1 MANSQQTSWL
11 QSFFLD
17 VWYGKRWLTKRG
29 WVRLIPWLLLP
40 LSWLYQL
47 LAYAN
52 QRWQK
57 KQSTRIPVPVV
68 VVGNIS
74 VGGTGKTPIIIALA
88 NALTAKHI
96 RVGIVSRGYGSHA
109 PHYPY
114 LVNADDQAV
123 YSGDEP
129 LLIATSTQCPVMI
142 GQNRVAAAQQL
153 LARYPEIQLILS
165 DDGLQHHRL
174 QRDVEIVVVDSERG
188 LGNHFC
194 LPAGPL
200 REPAKRLSTVDWILL
215 NTPAASACETQREQ
229 SEVDRRLPIK
239 VSLQPQAWRHIGS
252 QQIHPLTP
260 YPWLKN
266 KVGGEGRDNNSHI
279 GSDKTLHA
287 VAGIGHPQRF
297 FNTLAQLDISD
308 QSSNHAC
315 SQHSFDDH
323 HQFTAQDFSPWTND
337 TVLMTEKDGVKC
349 QALMGEAAMPEDCWA
364 LMVDIDLP
372 NALIEHVESLV
383 NLSNE

>member
-17 VWYGKRWLTKRG
+17 MWYGKRW
-29 WVRLIPWLLLP
+29 WVRIISWLLLP

-57 KQSTRIPVPVV
+57 KKSTRIAVPVV

-96 RVGIVSRGYGSHA
+96 QVGIISRGYGSNA

-114 LVNADDQAV
+114 LVTAADQAAEC
-123 YSGDEP
+123 GDEP
-129 LLIATSTQCPVMI
+129 LLIAKATLCPVMI
-142 GQNRVAAAQQL
+142 DQNRVTAAQQL
-153 LARYPEIQLILS
+153 LARYPEVQLILS

-174 QRDVEIVVVDSERG
+174 QRNVEIVVVDSERG

-200 REPAKRLSTVDWILL
+200 REPAKRLSAVDWILL
-215 NTPAASACETQREQ
+215 NTPATNELTQEPVQAQEQ
-229 SEVDRRLPIK
+229 SQEKVEIDRRLPIK
-239 VSLQPQAWRHIGS
+239 VSLQPQAWRHIAS
-252 QQIHPLTP
+252 QKIYPLTP
-260 YPWLKN
+260 YPWLD
-266 KVGGEGRDNNSHI
+266 GEVNST
-279 GSDKTLHA
+279 GANTKALHA

-297 FNTLAQLDISD
+297 FNTLTQLGIDNS
-308 QSSNHAC
+308 QS

-323 HQFTAQDFSPWTND
+323 HQFTVQDFSSWTND

-349 QALMGEAAMPEDCWA
+349 QALIGEAAMPDDCWA
-364 LMVDIDLP
+364 LIVDIDLP
-372 NALIEHVESLV
+372 DTLIEHVGSLV
-383 NLSNE
+383 SSSN

>member
-17 VWYGKRWLTKRG
+17 MWYGKCW
-29 WVRLIPWLLLP
+29 WVRIISWLLLP
-40 LSWLYQL
+40 LAWFYQL
-47 LAYAN
+47 LAYVN

-57 KQSTRIPVPVV
+57 KQSTRIAVPVV

-96 RVGIVSRGYGSHA
+96 QVGIISRGYGSNA
-109 PHYPY
+109 PYYPHF
-114 LVNADDQAV
+114 VTVDDQATQC
-123 YSGDEP
+123 GDEP
-129 LLIATSTQCPVMI
+129 LLIAKATQCPVMI
-142 GQNRVAAAQQL
+142 SQNRVAAAQQL
-153 LARYPEIQLILS
+153 LASHPEVQLILS

-174 QRDVEIVVVDSERG
+174 QRNVEIVVVDSERG

-215 NTPAASACETQREQ
+215 NTPATNELKQEHVQ
-229 SEVDRRLPIK
+229 SQSQEKVEIDRRLPIK
-239 VSLQPQAWRHIGS
+239 VSLQPQAWRHVAS
-252 QQIHPLTP
+252 QEVYPLTP
-260 YPWLKN
+260 YPWLD
-266 KVGGEGRDNNSHI
+266 GEVNRAGANA
-279 GSDKTLHA
+279 KALHA

-297 FNTLAQLDISD
+297 FNTLTQLGIDNS
-308 QSSNHAC
+308 QS

-323 HQFTAQDFSPWTND
+323 HQFITQDFSAWTND

-349 QALMGEAAMPEDCWA
+349 QALIGAAAMPDDCWA
-364 LMVDIDLP
+364 LIVDIDLP
-372 NALIEHVESLV
+372 NVLIEHVESLV
-383 NLSNE
+383 NSSS

>member
-17 VWYGKRWLTKRG
+17 LWYGKRW
-29 WVRLIPWLLLP
+29 WVRIISWLLLP

-57 KQSTRIPVPVV
+57 KQSTCIAVPVV

-96 RVGIVSRGYGSHA
+96 QVGIISRGYGSNA

-114 LVNADDQAV
+114 FVTADDQAAQC
-123 YSGDEP
+123 GDEP
-129 LLIATSTQCPVMI
+129 LLIAKATQCPVMI

-153 LARYPEIQLILS
+153 LVNHPEVQLILS

-174 QRDVEIVVVDSERG
+174 QRNVEIVVVDSERG

-200 REPAKRLSTVDWILL
+200 REPAKRLSTVDWNLL
-215 NTPAASACETQREQ
+215 NTPATNELKQEHVQNQEQ
-229 SEVDRRLPIK
+229 PQEKVEIDRRLPIK
-239 VSLQPQAWRHIGS
+239 VSLQPQAWRHIAS
-252 QQIHPLTP
+252 QKIHSLAP
-260 YPWLKN
+260 YPWLEG
-266 KVGGEGRDNNSHI
+266 KVNSTEANSAGDNT
-279 GSDKTLHA
+279 KVLHA

-297 FNTLAQLDISD
+297 FNTLTQLGIDNS
-308 QSSNHAC
+308 QS

-323 HQFTAQDFSPWTND
+323 HQFTAQDFSAWTND

-349 QALMGEAAMPEDCWA
+349 QVLMNEAAMPKDCWA
-364 LMVDIDLP
+364 LIVDIDLP
-372 NALIEHVESLV
+372 DALVEHVESL
-383 NLSNE
+383 LSSHT

>member
-1 MANSQQTSWL
+1 MASSQKTSWL
-11 QSFFLD
+11 QSFFLEM
-17 VWYGKRWLTKRG
+17 WYGKHWP
-29 WVRLIPWLLLP
+29 VRVIPWLLLP

-52 QRWQK
+52 QRWQQK
-57 KQSTRIPVPVV
+57 HSVRIAVPVV

-96 RVGIVSRGYGSHA
+96 QVGIISRGYGSNA

-114 LVNADDQAV
+114 RVTASDHAAQC
-123 YSGDEP
+123 GDEP
-129 LLIATSTQCPVMI
+129 LLIAKATQCPVMI
-142 GQNRVAAAQQL
+142 DKNRVAAAQQL
-153 LARYPEIQLILS
+153 LVSHPEVQLILS

-174 QRDVEIVVVDSERG
+174 QRNLEIVVVDSERG

-215 NTPAASACETQREQ
+215 NTPVEKMRELKKDQ
-229 SEVDRRLPIK
+229 KQDQKKVDRRLPIK
-239 VSLQPQAWRHIGS
+239 VSLQPQAWRHIAS
-252 QQIHPLTP
+252 QKVYPLSP
-260 YPWLKN
+260 CPWL
-266 KVGGEGRDNNSHI
+266 DANNVD
-279 GSDKTLHA
+279 GNAKMLTKTLHA
-287 VAGIGHPQRF
+287 AAGIGHPQRF
-297 FNTLAQLDISD
+297 FNTLTQLGIDNS
-308 QSSNHAC
+308 QSIKQTCH
-315 SQHSFDDH
+315 QHSFDDH
-323 HQFTAQDFSPWTND
+323 HQFTAQDFSAWTND

-383 NLSNE
+383 SLSNE

>member
-1 MANSQQTSWL
+1 MR
-11 QSFFLD
+11 
-17 VWYGKRWLTKRG
+17 V
-29 WVRLIPWLLLP
+29 IPWLLLP

-52 QRWQK
+52 QRWQQK
-57 KQSTRIPVPVV
+57 HSNRIAVPVV

-96 RVGIVSRGYGSHA
+96 QVGIISRGYGSNA

-114 LVNADDQAV
+114 LVTASDHAAQC
-123 YSGDEP
+123 GDEP
-129 LLIATSTQCPVMI
+129 LLIAKATQCPVMI
-142 GQNRVAAAQQL
+142 DKNRVAAAQQL
-153 LARYPEIQLILS
+153 LVSHPEVQLILS

-174 QRDVEIVVVDSERG
+174 QRNVEIVVVDSERG

-215 NTPAASACETQREQ
+215 NTPAEKMRELKQ
-229 SEVDRRLPIK
+229 DQKEVDRRLPIK
-239 VSLQPQAWRHIGS
+239 VSLQPKAWRHIAS
-252 QQIHPLTP
+252 QKVYPLSP
-260 YPWLKN
+260 CPWL
-266 KVGGEGRDNNSHI
+266 DANSVD
-279 GSDKTLHA
+279 GNAKMLTKTLHA
-287 VAGIGHPQRF
+287 AAGIGHPQRF
-297 FNTLAQLDISD
+297 FNTLTQLGIDNS
-308 QSSNHAC
+308 QSIKQTCH
-315 SQHSFDDH
+315 QHSFDDH
-323 HQFTAQDFSPWTND
+323 HQFTAQDFSAWTND

-383 NLSNE
+383 SLSNE

>member
-1 MANSQQTSWL
+1 M
-11 QSFFLD
+11 
-17 VWYGKRWLTKRG
+17 WYGRRW
-29 WVRLIPWLLLP
+29 WVQCISWLLLP

-57 KQSTRIPVPVV
+57 QQATRIAVPVV

-96 RVGIVSRGYGSHA
+96 QVGIISRGYGSKA
-109 PHYPY
+109 PYYPY
-114 LVNADDQAV
+114 LVTAGDQAS

-129 LLIATSTQCPVMI
+129 LLIAKATQCPVMI
-142 GQNRVAAAQQL
+142 DQNRVAAAQQL
-153 LARYPEIQLILS
+153 LASHPDIQLILS

-174 QRDVEIVVVDSERG
+174 RRDVEIVVVDSERG

-200 REPAKRLSTVDWILL
+200 REPAKRLSTVDWVLL
-215 NTPAASACETQREQ
+215 NTPATKELEPKQEQ
-229 SEVDRRLPIK
+229 AQEQVEIDRKLPIK
-239 VSLQPQAWRHIGS
+239 VSLQPQAWRHIAS
-252 QQIHPLTP
+252 QKIHPLTP
-260 YPWLKN
+260 YPWLNGERKN
-266 KVGGEGRDNNSHI
+266 VSNKA
-279 GSDKTLHA
+279 LHA

-297 FNTLAQLDISD
+297 FNTLTQLGLQLGLNS
-308 QSSNHAC
+308 H
-315 SQHSFDDH
+315 QHSFDDH
-323 HQFTAQDFSPWTND
+323 HQFTAQDFSAWTND

-349 QALMGEAAMPEDCWA
+349 QALIGEALISKTKMPKDCWA
-364 LMVDIDLP
+364 LIVDIDLP
-372 NALIEHVESLV
+372 DVLIDHMASLV
-383 NLSNE
+383 NSHT